1 MTSTMINSKPPTLN
15 IIGAG
20 RLGKTLGYLWQQSG
34 QLTIQAICNR
44 SLHSAQKAA
53 EFIRGGQA
61 YDNYTELPSADY
73 WLLACG
79 DDNYAQLPSA
89 DYWLLAC
96 GDDQLSICCEQLV
109 QQHPFSGQEIIFH
122 CSGALTA
129 AEALAPAGVTGLS
142 TASIHPIKSFADPQ
156 QAVHS
161 FAGTYCGMEG
171 DVSALEQL
179 APLFTAIGAQLFPV
193 RAEAKTLY
201 HAASVIACNYLVA
214 LQELSLQ
221 IYARAG
227 VKREQAMQI
236 LQPIVQQTAENI
248 FRVGTQDAL
257 TGPLARGD
265 SHTVVRQ
272 LAAMQAWN
280 EDYAE
285 IYRLLGRV
293 AMQIVPEDADPA
305 GLAEIG
311 EVLT

>member
-1 MTSTMINSKPPTLN
+1 MTNTMINSKPPTLN

-44 SLHSAQKAA
+44 SLHSARQAA
-53 EFIRGGQA
+53 EFIRGGQV
-61 YDNYTELPSADY
+61 YDNYV
-73 WLLACG
+73 
-79 DDNYAQLPSA
+79 QLPSA

-96 GDDQLSICCEQLV
+96 GDDQLSVCCKQLV
-109 QQHPFSGQEIIFH
+109 QQHSFSGQEIIFH

-129 AEALAPAGVTGLS
+129 AEALASARATGLS

-161 FAGTYCGMEG
+161 FTGTYCGMEG

-221 IYARAG
+221 TYARAG
-227 VKREQAMQI
+227 VEREQAMKI
-236 LQPIVQQTAENI
+236 LQPIVQQTTENI

-265 SHTVVRQ
+265 SRTVARQ

-280 EDYAE
+280 GDYAE
-285 IYRLLGRV
+285 IYRLLGQV
-293 AMQIVPEDADPA
+293 AMQIVPKDADPA

-311 EVLT
+311 EVLTATGDQP